1 MRVAV
6 VHPRDQDGEDL
17 VRQLQRIGCQVQV
30 VWPPP
35 AQLPLPLDAVFFLLD
50 RDTKSSMP
58 WRMADLAIAHI
69 AIVDYENPTVLK
81 ALLDSSAHGVL
92 VRPIRASGVL
102 SILVLALSQ
111 RGYEGGC
118 WPRSASWKTRCAPA
132 ATWRR
137 RRGCLMSLRNLSED
151 DAYQFLRKQAT
162 AKRVPIGTIA
172 GSIIN
177 AHAMLAELDREGER
191 RNEADCLT
199 HRHLTPCLYPRHL
212 RLTAPPPALC

>member
-1 MRVAV
+1 MNASVIQNLRNTRVAV
-6 VHPRDQDGEDL
+6 VHPRDQDGDDL

-50 RDTKSSMP
+50 RDTRSSMP
-58 WRMADLAIAHI
+58 WRMADLSIAHI

-102 SILVLALSQ
+102 SNLVLALSM
-111 RGYEGGC
+111 RGYES
-118 WPRSASWKTRCAPA
+118 RLLAKITKLEDTLRTRRDVEK
-132 ATWRR
+132 ATRL
-137 RRGCLMSLRNLSED
+137 LMSLRNISED
-151 DAYQFLRKQAT
+151 EAYQFIRKQAT
-162 AKRVPIGTIA
+162 ARRVPIGTVA

-177 AHAMLAELDREGER
+177 AQAMLAELGRESDGER
-191 RNEADCLT
+191 
-199 HRHLTPCLYPRHL
+199 
-212 RLTAPPPALC
+212 

>member
-1 MRVAV
+1 MRNTRIAV
-6 VHPRDQDGEDL
+6 VHPRDQDGDDL

-35 AQLPLPLDAVFFLLD
+35 AQLPQPLDAVFFLLD
-50 RDTKSSMP
+50 RDTRSSMP
-58 WRMADLAIAHI
+58 WRMADLNIAHI

-102 SILVLALSQ
+102 ANLVLALSM
-111 RGYEGGC
+111 RGYES
-118 WPRSASWKTRCAPA
+118 RLLAKITKLEDTLRTRRDVEK
-132 ATWRR
+132 ATRL
-137 RRGCLMSLRNLSED
+137 LMSLRNLSED
-151 DAYQFLRKQAT
+151 EAYQFIRKQAT

-177 AHAMLAELDREGER
+177 AHAMLAELGRDDGKDR
-191 RNEADCLT
+191 
-199 HRHLTPCLYPRHL
+199 
-212 RLTAPPPALC
+212 

>member
-1 MRVAV
+1 VSTSSLIQNLRNTRVAV

-17 VRQLQRIGCQVQV
+17 VRQLQRIGCQVQM

-35 AQLPLPLDAVFFLLD
+35 VQLPQPLDAVFFLLD

-58 WRMADLAIAHI
+58 WRMADLNIAHI

-102 SILVLALSQ
+102 SNLVLALSM
-111 RGYEGGC
+111 RGYES
-118 WPRSASWKTRCAPA
+118 RLLAKITKLEDTLRTRREIEK
-132 ATWRR
+132 ATRL
-137 RRGCLMSLRNLSED
+137 LMSLRNLSED
-151 DAYQFLRKQAT
+151 DAYQFIRKQAT
-162 AKRVPIGTIA
+162 AKRVPMGTIA

-177 AHAMLAELDREGER
+177 AHAMLAELSRDGEV
-191 RNEADCLT
+191 EK
-199 HRHLTPCLYPRHL
+199 
-212 RLTAPPPALC
+212 

>member
-1 MRVAV
+1 MSASSVIQNLRNTRVAV
-6 VHPRDQDGEDL
+6 VHPRDQDGDDL

-35 AQLPLPLDAVFFLLD
+35 VQLPLPLDAVFFLLD

-58 WRMADLAIAHI
+58 WRMADLNIAHI

-102 SILVLALSQ
+102 SNLVLALSM
-111 RGYEGGC
+111 RGYES
-118 WPRSASWKTRCAPA
+118 RLLAKIAKLEDTLRTRREIEK
-132 ATWRR
+132 ATRL
-137 RRGCLMSLRNLSED
+137 LMNLRNLSED
-151 DAYQFLRKQAT
+151 EAYQFIRKQAT
-162 AKRVPIGTIA
+162 AKRVPLATIA

-177 AHAMLAELDREGER
+177 AHAMLAELDRDTET
-191 RNEADCLT
+191 DK
-199 HRHLTPCLYPRHL
+199 
-212 RLTAPPPALC
+212 